1 MLGLSCREK
10 RLTSFIFAICCWEK
24 SIQIHDALL
33 RSLISQRKILGFQ
46 ARVEVLC
53 AAAVWPKLYIPSTY
67 YKHLKEAVSE
77 PFGLVSV
84 RQKYQLEKSSSMNWI
99 FSPF

>member
-53 AAAVWPKLYIPSTY
+53 AAAVWPKLYIPSVINTS
-67 YKHLKEAVSE
+67 KKLLNRAIWAG
-77 PFGLVSV
+77 FC
-84 RQKYQLEKSSSMNWI
+84 
-99 FSPF
+99 